1 MALRIVNEIDKIRL
15 NMLKK
20 IDNFYIKETNK
31 KMFAEKLNV
40 LLQQSFDLK
49 KIQKAIGDLF
59 NKKIKHSIF
68 EEKMKDLLNDE

>member
-31 KMFAEKLNV
+31 K
-40 LLQQSFDLK
+40 
-49 KIQKAIGDLF
+49 
-59 NKKIKHSIF
+59 IF
-68 EEKMKDLLNDE
+68 E

>member
-31 KMFAEKLNV
+31 KIFAEKLNV
-40 LLQQSFDLK
+40 LLQ
-49 KIQKAIGDLF
+49 
-59 NKKIKHSIF
+59 
-68 EEKMKDLLNDE
+68 